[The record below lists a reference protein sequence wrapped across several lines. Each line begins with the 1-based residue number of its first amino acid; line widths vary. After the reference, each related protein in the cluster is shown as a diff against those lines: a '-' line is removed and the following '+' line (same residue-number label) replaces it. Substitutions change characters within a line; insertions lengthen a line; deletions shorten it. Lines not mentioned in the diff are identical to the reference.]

1 MAFTLKVRDMKLHA
15 KVIGIFSF
23 LSIMIGTD
31 VMGQGATSVSPTVF
45 KDRQFKVDTI
55 FSARPI
61 REDDKMYQVAVWRR
75 IDLREKYN
83 LPLYG
88 SGDTKNNGIINQIYK
103 AIVDD
108 NALEVFGDEEFTQP
122 LSIAEFQ
129 ENYWLAANGDSIFSK
144 NLYYLDFREDFIF
157 DKHHSQVRFDIKYL
171 ELVMPSPTNSNAGQ
185 KTIAYV
191 RFKDFYNHFKDHP
204 EAKWLNFQN
213 TAKNLTYDQAFDL
226 RLFRSVIRKYTNS
239 EEALIADMVRADNPN
254 PEMQAFLDAL
264 EYEYS
269 LLEFES
275 GLWEW

>member
-23 LSIMIGTD
+23 LSIIIGTD